1 MVSVTAFF
9 AGVLG
14 LMFMG
19 LSALVIMARGE
30 AQATLGDGDHEELK
44 RRIRAHGNFAEY
56 VPFALLLMGMA
67 ELGGTGKLIVIFM
80 GAALVLARIS
90 HAYNILIAEAKNPMD
105 LQFRKMGM
113 IGTFSVIALAALLN
127 IF

>member
-14 LMFMG
+14 LMFIG
-19 LSALVIMARGE
+19 LSALVILSRAD
-30 AQATLGDGDHEELK
+30 AQTTLGHGDHEELK

-56 VPFALLLMGMA
+56 VPLALLLMGLA
-67 ELGGTGKLIVIFM
+67 ELGGTGKLTIVFL
-80 GAALVLARIS
+80 GAALLLARIS

-113 IGTFSVIALAALLN
+113 VGTFSVIAIAALLN

>member
-9 AGVLG
+9 AGLLG
-14 LMFMG
+14 LMFIG

-30 AQATLGDGDHEELK
+30 AQATLGHGDHEGLK

-56 VPFALLLMGMA
+56 VPFALLLMGLA
-67 ELGGTGKLIVIFM
+67 ELGGTAKLIIVFM
-80 GAALVLARIS
+80 GAALLIARIS
-90 HAYNILIAEAKNPMD
+90 HAYNILIAEARNPMD
-105 LQFRKMGM
+105 LMFRKMGM
-113 IGTFSVIALAALLN
+113 AGTLTVIGIAALLA